1 LVLFDLLSGEKMDTI
16 TGAIASV
23 KTQLSFRRRS
33 ESFDVGEPMNT
44 TKLMHVSPEMVDKD
58 DMKNWN
64 PEEWTRHLQEQV
76 RDAFQQGNGEAPE
89 LATLVVQFFSDH
101 HIDCI
106 PENTN
111 TQRARSK
118 TEPENASSEENNSN
132 QDDVEEGPKKERTYS
147 VVFKEANKGFAS
159 MADELAKNK
168 KFNRSRQSIESG
180 DTSFALQ
187 VEQSLQNKKFGG
199 GENSEFVPPKLKPVE
214 TNSKATTPWGEKR
227 KSFVPLPSQTS
238 LEKDEG
244 EKKVEEEEPIAP
256 KPVSKPPELPSKN
269 KKPSVRNNKPIA
281 APPNVN
287 MGRIPEDREVSEK
300 PAIPRRNIPLPKPAL
315 TRDISPDAHKMMRT
329 TAMNSVQ
336 IMKEIKDG
344 SKKESIKS
352 VYSFHGELGAGAAGT
367 VYRVKHKAEGG
378 EFAVKS
384 IDLED
389 HLRKD
394 HLLMEVQ
401 VMRKLVHP
409 NLVNL
414 KDIFLE
420 RNKLML
426 VMELMQG
433 GALTDV
439 VLYTV
444 MSEAQIA
451 AVTKEILKGIAY
463 LHEAEVVH
471 RDIKSDNVLLGE
483 DGRVKVT
490 DFGFAANVRGDDG
503 ARLRKTFAGT
513 PYWMAPE
520 VVKSQTY
527 GKKVDVW
534 SAGILAV
541 EMQEGHPPYMKES
554 PMRAMFLIASKGRP
568 EFKSWNTI
576 SQSFKAFLSKALTF
590 DAEQRASAKE
600 LLAHPFITSTTASVR
615 SITPNIEA
623 ARKKKNESKKKF

>member
-1 LVLFDLLSGEKMDTI
+1 
-16 TGAIASV
+16 
-23 KTQLSFRRRS
+23 
-33 ESFDVGEPMNT
+33 
-44 TKLMHVSPEMVDKD
+44 
-58 DMKNWN
+58 
-64 PEEWTRHLQEQV
+64 
-76 RDAFQQGNGEAPE
+76 
-89 LATLVVQFFSDH
+89 
-101 HIDCI
+101 
-106 PENTN
+106 
-111 TQRARSK
+111 
-118 TEPENASSEENNSN
+118 
-132 QDDVEEGPKKERTYS
+132 
-147 VVFKEANKGFAS
+147 

-168 KFNRSRQSIESG
+168 KFNKSRQSIESG
-180 DTSFALQ
+180 DTSVALQ
-187 VEQSLQNKKFGG
+187 VEQSLRKKKFGS
-199 GENSEFVPPKLKPVE
+199 ENSDFVAPKLKPVD
-214 TNSKATTPWGEKR
+214 TNSSKTTFQSGEKR
-227 KSFVPLPSQTS
+227 KSYVPLPSQISVDKEEKS
-238 LEKDEG
+238 LENEEISLENKEEENKEEG
-244 EKKVEEEEPIAP
+244 ENTADEEPVSPP
-256 KPVSKPPELPSKN
+256 KPVSKPPPELPSRN
-269 KKPSVRNNKPIA
+269 KKPSSVRRQPAPIA
-281 APPNVN
+281 TAPNIN
-287 MGRIPEDREVSEK
+287 IGRIPEDRVVSEK
-300 PAIPRRNIPLPKPAL
+300 PAIPRRNIPLPQVT
-315 TRDISPDAHKMMRT
+315 TRDISEDALRMTRT
-329 TAMNSVQ
+329 TKMNSVQ

-344 SKKESIKS
+344 SKKEPFSS
-352 VYSFHGELGAGAAGT
+352 VYSCHGELGAGAAGT
-367 VYRVKHKAEGG
+367 VYRVKHKTEGG

-420 RNKLML
+420 KNKLLL

-451 AVTKEILKGIAY
+451 AVTKEILQGIAY
-463 LHEAEVVH
+463 LHEAEIVH

-483 DGRVKVT
+483 DGRVKVA

-576 SQSFKAFLSKALTF
+576 SQSFKAFLTKALTF
-590 DAEQRASAKE
+590 EPEKRATAAE
-600 LLAHPFITSTTASVR
+600 LLDHPFITSTKANVR

>member
-1 LVLFDLLSGEKMDTI
+1 MAERLERLEK
-16 TGAIASV
+16 
-23 KTQLSFRRRS
+23 
-33 ESFDVGEPMNT
+33 
-44 TKLMHVSPEMVDKD
+44 
-58 DMKNWN
+58 KN
-64 PEEWTRHLQEQV
+64 
-76 RDAFQQGNGEAPE
+76 GNG
-89 LATLVVQFFSDH
+89 
-101 HIDCI
+101 
-106 PENTN
+106 
-111 TQRARSK
+111 
-118 TEPENASSEENNSN
+118 
-132 QDDVEEGPKKERTYS
+132 
-147 VVFKEANKGFAS
+147 
-159 MADELAKNK
+159 
-168 KFNRSRQSIESG
+168 
-180 DTSFALQ
+180 
-187 VEQSLQNKKFGG
+187 GG
-199 GENSEFVPPKLKPVE
+199 GNPDFVVPKLKPVDP
-214 TNSKATTPWGEKR
+214 NSKPVGNSGERR
-227 KSFVPLPSQTS
+227 KSFVPMPEQQKSAEETVDQG
-238 LEKDEG
+238 KDATE
-244 EKKVEEEEPIAP
+244 
-256 KPVSKPPELPSKN
+256 KPVIPSPALKPPDLPPKN
-269 KKPSVRNNKPIA
+269 KKPSMRNKKPAA
-281 APPNVN
+281 APPNIN
-287 MGRIPEDREVSEK
+287 ISPIPEDRVISEK
-300 PAIPRRNIPLPKPAL
+300 PPVPKRNIGLPQVT
-315 TRDISPDAHKMMRT
+315 TRDLSPDASLLMKRT
-329 TAMNSVQ
+329 TNMNSVS
-336 IMKEIKDG
+336 IMKEIKDD
-344 SKKESIKS
+344 SRREPIKS
-352 VYSFHGELGAGAAGT
+352 IYTFGAELGAGAAGT
-367 VYRVKHKAEGG
+367 VYKVKHKTEGG
-378 EFAVKS
+378 DYAVKS

-420 RNKLML
+420 KSRLLL

-451 AVTKEILKGIAY
+451 AVTKEILQGIAY
-463 LHEAEVVH
+463 LHEHEVVH

-576 SQSFKAFLSKALTF
+576 SARFRTFLGRALTF
-590 DAEQRASAKE
+590 DPDQRATAEE
-600 LLAHPFITSTTASVR
+600 LLKDPFITSTTASVR